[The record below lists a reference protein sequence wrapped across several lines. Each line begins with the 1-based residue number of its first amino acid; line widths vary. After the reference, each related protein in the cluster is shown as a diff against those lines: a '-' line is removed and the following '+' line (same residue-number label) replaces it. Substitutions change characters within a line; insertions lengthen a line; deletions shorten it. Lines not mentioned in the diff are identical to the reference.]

1 MIERV
6 SLIQDDCTAL
16 GLPLW
21 VNRVEIDEL
30 VISISTFQLLE
41 VPPVVTLKG
50 VRVDLGRQ
58 LRSQEPKTSARP
70 EGYSIWEN
78 LRRFLILNTAIY
90 VDRLDVR
97 NVDFTSISFR
107 DVKSTVHSTL
117 AKEGRRHWSK
127 HVKTK
132 PIGCGWTYERTTQ
145 CDLADIQIRGAPM
158 ATLHALSFTHSFP
171 QVSAAQI
178 RVARMVIHAPG
189 ALIKTS
195 RSPGYQHLAQ
205 TRRLDFS
212 LSFTLSR
219 VVSAPYRDEKV
230 EFRAGGMSDLQL
242 ESPLDSAVYL
252 LRTCWE
258 DSKAR
263 E

>member
-1 MIERV
+1 MSGVANYVRQWILSKLLPINLHHLNPEDEMGSLYDDGKSSTFSAWSSDFWEGKFMIERV

-171 QVSAAQI
+171 QVREAWSGQKCI
-178 RVARMVIHAPG
+178 
-189 ALIKTS
+189 
-195 RSPGYQHLAQ
+195 
-205 TRRLDFS
+205 
-212 LSFTLSR
+212 
-219 VVSAPYRDEKV
+219 
-230 EFRAGGMSDLQL
+230 SD
-242 ESPLDSAVYL
+242 A
-252 LRTCWE
+252 
-258 DSKAR
+258 
-263 E
+263 